1 MWKKKDILKNR
12 TNVRIRLKDSLH
24 LDAFRKGVKM
34 RIVFN
39 ESKNSIIYRQA
50 VKLRQ
55 NEFTILALRSEVE
68 RLEKEIRI
76 LSQRLY

>member
-1 MWKKKDILKNR
+1 
-12 TNVRIRLKDSLH
+12 
-24 LDAFRKGVKM
+24 M

-39 ESKNSIIYRQA
+39 ESKSSIIYSQA

-55 NEFTILALRSEVE
+55 NEFTINALRSEVK

>member
-1 MWKKKDILKNR
+1 
-12 TNVRIRLKDSLH
+12 
-24 LDAFRKGVKM
+24 M

-68 RLEKEIRI
+68 RLEREIRI